1 MPIHNLQMKSLQS
14 IFYPVVVVQNSNFC
28 VQEVEQNTK
37 KYWVL
42 RMKKNF
48 QNLFY
53 NFYTRR
59 ILYLSKLAA
68 NYWQSLLSFCV
79 LARSMQHPED
89 KGTPG

>member
-1 MPIHNLQMKSLQS
+1 
-14 IFYPVVVVQNSNFC
+14 
-28 VQEVEQNTK
+28 
-37 KYWVL
+37 
-42 RMKKNF
+42 MKKNF